1 MRLSPSVL
9 AALAALVLVLCACQ
23 KSREGTRCVEGAT
36 ECTSPNSA
44 LVCVHTVFRKTACRG
59 AKGCG
64 VDCDESIAEP
74 GEPCFTAKSPFSC
87 SVAKDA
93 LLACENG
100 KFVLSKPCACS
111 VDREGAATC
120 LAAR

>member
-1 MRLSPSVL
+1 MRRSRGVL
-9 AALAALVLVLCACQ
+9 GTLAVLVLVLCACQ

-44 LVCVHTVFRKTACRG
+44 LVCVHTVFRKTPCRG
-59 AKGCG
+59 AKGCAG
-64 VDCDESIAEP
+64 NCDESIADV
-74 GEPCFTAKSPFSC
+74 GEPCFTAKNPFAC

-100 KFVLSKPCACS
+100 KFVLSKQCACS